1 MIADAGIKYKKMRH
15 ISHQDEREQKANHA
29 AAIRQER
36 QIKKLA
42 TLIKNK
48 KLQMAKNDKEGVE
61 NFTDEEINFNLKEK
75 NEKLMKEI
83 ELLKMKDKAIEQ

>member
-1 MIADAGIKYKKMRH
+1 
-15 ISHQDEREQKANHA
+15 
-29 AAIRQER
+29 
-36 QIKKLA
+36 
-42 TLIKNK
+42 
-48 KLQMAKNDKEGVE
+48 MAKNDKEGVE